1 MYVDIVPNRNSPPAV
16 LLRTSWREGRKTR
29 KKTLAN
35 ISSWP
40 PEQVERLRRV
50 LRGDELVPPGEVF
63 VVERSVPHG
72 HVEAVLGTLRKIGL
86 ERIIATQ
93 RSRERDLVVAMIVEQ
108 ILHHDSKLADT
119 RNWHASTPAEEL
131 GVADAD
137 EDDLY
142 AALDWLYGAQSR
154 IEKKLGRRH
163 LADGCRAFYDV
174 SSSYYEGDCC
184 PLAVFGH
191 NRDKKKGKKV
201 IVYGVLAEEKG
212 RPVAVEVYRGNTGDS
227 TTVGAQVIKLQERF
241 GLQRVVLVGDRGMLT
256 ETEIEHLRAHPGLGW
271 ISALK
276 SKAIQ
281 ALVAEGALQASLFDE
296 RNLALI
302 RSPDYPGE
310 RLIACYN
317 PLLAEDRRRT
327 RGELVAA
334 TERALEGIQR
344 QVARRTKK
352 PLTEAEIGVKV
363 GKVLN
368 AYKVGKHFEIDI
380 NAGHFEWSKRW
391 ERIEQEQDLDGIYV
405 IRTSEP
411 AKRLS
416 AAQAVRQYKNLCR
429 VEQIFRTLKG
439 LDVRIRPIRHR
450 TEEHVR
456 GHIFMCMLAFYV
468 EWHMR
473 SALAPLLF
481 EDEEIE
487 ALRRSRDPVAKA
499 VPPESAKIKKR
510 RPRTEDELPV
520 HIFPTLLAHL
530 ARRCKNH
537 CHAKGGG
544 PQTRFTQITEADELQ
559 RKALELLELM
569 RPVQST

>member
-1 MYVDIVPNRNSPPAV
+1 
-16 LLRTSWREGRKTR
+16 
-29 KKTLAN
+29 
-35 ISSWP
+35 
-40 PEQVERLRRV
+40 
-50 LRGDELVPPGEVF
+50 
-63 VVERSVPHG
+63 
-72 HVEAVLGTLRKIGL
+72 
-86 ERIIATQ
+86 
-93 RSRERDLVVAMIVEQ
+93 
-108 ILHHDSKLADT
+108 
-119 RNWHASTPAEEL
+119 
-131 GVADAD
+131 
-137 EDDLY
+137 
-142 AALDWLYGAQSR
+142 
-154 IEKKLGRRH
+154 
-163 LADGCRAFYDV
+163 
-174 SSSYYEGDCC
+174 
-184 PLAVFGH
+184 
-191 NRDKKKGKKV
+191 V

-227 TTVGAQVIKLQERF
+227 TTVGGQVMKLQERF
-241 GLQRVVLVGDRGMLT
+241 GLQRVVLVGDRGVLT
-256 ETEIEHLRAHPGLGW
+256 ETQIEHLRAHPGLGW
-271 ISALK
+271 ISAPK

-352 PLTEAEIGVKV
+352 PLTEAQIGVKV

-380 NAGHFEWSKRW
+380 KAGHFEWSKRW

-450 TEEHVR
+450 AEEHVR
-456 GHIFMCMLAFYV
+456 GHIFMCTLAYYV

-473 SALAPLLF
+473 RALAPLLF
-481 EDEEIE
+481 EDEEIGC
-487 ALRRSRDPVAKA
+487 DP
-499 VPPESAKIKKR
+499 S
-510 RPRTEDELPV
+510 
-520 HIFPTLLAHL
+520 LLVT
-530 ARRCKNH
+530 R
-537 CHAKGGG
+537 G
-544 PQTRFTQITEADELQ
+544 P
-559 RKALELLELM
+559 
-569 RPVQST
+569 STN